1 MLKQTIRSSI
11 MTTAQTKVKRAINS
25 TIDDADLESRFE
37 QAKSE
42 FYKIAANL
50 SEMGSAK
57 AREYTDMASN
67 VAANLKDDVNSVSGD
82 ALDNFMEQVST
93 LERDVTNRIR
103 QKPLQA
109 LAIAGG
115 IGFLFALLSR
125 R

>member
-1 MLKQTIRSSI
+1 MP
-11 MTTAQTKVKRAINS
+11 TAQSKAKRAINE
-25 TIDDADLESRFE
+25 TIDDADLESRCE

-50 SEMGSAK
+50 SEMGSSK
-57 AREYTDMASN
+57 ARQYTDMASN

-82 ALDNFMEQVST
+82 ALDNFMDQISS
-93 LERDVTNRIR
+93 LERDVENRIR

-115 IGFLFALLSR
+115 IGFLIALLSR